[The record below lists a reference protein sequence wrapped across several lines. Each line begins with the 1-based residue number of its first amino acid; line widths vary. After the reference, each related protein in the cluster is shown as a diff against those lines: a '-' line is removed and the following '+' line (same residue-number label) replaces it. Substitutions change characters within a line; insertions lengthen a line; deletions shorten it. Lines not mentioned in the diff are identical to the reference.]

1 MNNIFQ
7 FTLLLILIISF
18 FLTYFFY
25 RKKVLNIKEVIL
37 ILSFLI
43 IELLT
48 ILVVHNKQIIQE
60 KNYITKK
67 TTFVKIALP
76 ETVKIDESEVLVVNK
91 QNLKIYC
98 NYDILNN
105 ESEVTL
111 FNCKTKNKQ

>member
-1 MNNIFQ
+1 MNKYEKLKNLIE
-7 FTLLLILIISF
+7 FTLLLILII
-18 FLTYFFY
+18 
-25 RKKVLNIKEVIL
+25 
-37 ILSFLI
+37 SFLI

-48 ILVVHNKQIIQE
+48 ILVVHNKQIIQK

>member
-7 FTLLLILIISF
+7 FTLLLILII
-18 FLTYFFY
+18 
-25 RKKVLNIKEVIL
+25 
-37 ILSFLI
+37 SFLI

-67 TTFVKIALP
+67 TTFVKIALPETVKIALPETVKIALP